1 MGWNLAGIFHRESRG
16 DDNNN
21 AEKKCFR
28 YQLTVYRR
36 TRASDNLET
45 EVSVH
50 YSIASF

>member
-1 MGWNLAGIFHRESRG
+1 MFSVSV
-16 DDNNN
+16 D
-21 AEKKCFR
+21 
-28 YQLTVYRR
+28 RR